1 MPAVQ
6 RLITVSPS
14 CQPSVIEVCY
24 GDGEVRS
31 IVHSQEVVGVC
42 GDTIGRISESRL
54 PLQCEDKFT
63 VYTHTLNLLMAVFPE
78 LPGCDGT
85 RKVKPIGTLLKQET
99 VSNISWAIRKS
110 APRSRQITTPAPHHS
125 LF

>member
-1 MPAVQ
+1 VPAVQ

-63 VYTHTLNLLMAVFPE
+63 VHTHTLNLLMAVFPE

-85 RKVKPIGTLLKQET
+85 RKVKPIGILLKQET
-99 VSNISWAIRKS
+99 VSGSGISWAIC
-110 APRSRQITTPAPHHS
+110 
-125 LF
+125 